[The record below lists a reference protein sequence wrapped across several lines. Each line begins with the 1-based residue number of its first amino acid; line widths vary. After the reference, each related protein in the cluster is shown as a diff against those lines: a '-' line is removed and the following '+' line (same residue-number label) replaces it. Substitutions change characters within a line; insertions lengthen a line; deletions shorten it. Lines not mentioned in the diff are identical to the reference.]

1 MSSRSIP
8 QSIIKT
14 VSRALTA
21 ATAVAFLQVGSA
33 AADEPRDAAQLMR
46 TVMAGGP
53 HDGGA
58 RGVGEGAVGWGD
70 AQESARRIL
79 LASAT
84 TPRQAPTVDGGRDT
98 LARYEAGANPAQ
110 PKQKGAY
117 GDAQA
122 VAQRLLLGHAN
133 SASTG
138 S

>member
-21 ATAVAFLQVGSA
+21 ATAVAFLQIGSA
-33 AADEPRDAAQLMR
+33 AADEPRDAAQQMR
-46 TVMAGGP
+46 AVMAGQP

-58 RGVGEGAVGWGD
+58 RSVGEGVGGWGD
-70 AQESARRIL
+70 AQESARRTL
-79 LASAT
+79 LASVT
-84 TPRQAPTVDGGRDT
+84 FRQSPAVAGGRDT

-110 PKQKGAY
+110 AKQKGVY

-122 VAQRLLLGHAN
+122 IAQRLLLGHAN
-133 SASTG
+133 SANTG